1 MVTKVGRYTT
11 KIAACIEKNFCFT
24 VPDEDGTKTLI
35 GDSDN
40 WDKLRMI
47 VAQILEDTL

>member
-1 MVTKVGRYTT
+1 MATKVGWWTDR
-11 KIAACIEKNFCFT
+11 IAACIEKNFCFT

-47 VAQILEDTL
+47 VAQILEDS